1 MEITLYT
8 GPNPPS
14 PILLEM
20 SKLFVAALICLKVN
34 KPVCRSKF
42 FSSVN
47 SSKRNIKGLFNSFVD
62 LTLIKV

>member
-1 MEITLYT
+1 MQNTLNT

-34 KPVCRSKF
+34 KPVCKSKF
-42 FSSVN
+42 FSPVN
-47 SSKRNIKGLFNSFVD
+47 QNKRKIKGL
-62 LTLIKV
+62 LL